1 MKKKILSGLLT
12 CAMVFSAYG
21 MAAGAE
27 AEPETTSEVSAET
40 TAEASTEA
48 AAEDGSGTAEDGEAL
63 SDNIYDFQ
71 FKLDGALYTFPM
83 SFDDFLA
90 LGWEYDGDEDLELS
104 PYSYTGELF
113 YKGKLRAFV
122 DLLNNGINTVPYSQ
136 CMVSGITIDSF
147 YFEDAPETVI
157 ELPKGIV
164 YGTSTLDDVKAAYGE
179 PSDVYEG
186 ELYTKLSYEY
196 DSYQDWEFEIDV
208 ETGVL
213 NEFDIQ
219 NFTYDE
225 EANAA
230 AAAEVSG
237 EPTEEVLAYVAP
249 TELGDDPLSFVVEFA
264 GDLYQLP
271 APVSVFL
278 ENGWTLKTEDS
289 DSVVAGYDF
298 GWLYMMKDN
307 QEFHTLARNYNRN
320 ATTIENCF
328 VTTIEGNRYDTDL
341 PVVLPG
347 GAATGMTVAELEA
360 ALEGVDYTKDDSNE
374 TYVYYNITGKDE
386 YDEYISI
393 LVYTDE
399 DLVSGIEVRYYPD
412 SVL

>member
-1 MKKKILSGLLT
+1 MKKKILSGLLA

-21 MAAGAE
+21 ITAGAE
-27 AEPETTSEVSAET
+27 AESETT
-40 TAEASTEA
+40 TEA
-48 AAEDGSGTAEDGEAL
+48 ATEAASEAGDAI
-63 SDNIYDFQ
+63 SDDIYDFQ
-71 FKLDGALYTFPM
+71 LKLDGVLYTFPM

-90 LGWEYDGDEDLELS
+90 LGWEYDGDEDLEIA
-104 PYSYTGELF
+104 PNSYTGELF
-113 YKGKLRAFV
+113 YKGDLQAYV
-122 DLLNNGINTVPYSQ
+122 NLLNTGINTVPYSE
-136 CMVSGITIDSF
+136 CTIGGMSIDSF
-147 YFEDAPETVI
+147 YFQDAPETII
-157 ELPKGIV
+157 EFPKGIA

-179 PSDVYEG
+179 PSDLYESD
-186 ELYTKLSYEY
+186 LYTKLSYEY
-196 DSYQDWEFEIDV
+196 DFYQDWDFYIDA

-213 NEFDIQ
+213 DEFDVR

-230 AAAEVSG
+230 AAAQVSG
-237 EPTEEVLAYVAP
+237 DPTEEVLAYVAP

-271 APVSVFL
+271 APVSAFL
-278 ENGWTLKTEDS
+278 ENGWTLKENES
-289 DSVVAGYDF
+289 DSVVAGYDS

-307 QEFHTLARNYNRN
+307 QEFSTLAHNYNPN

-347 GAATGMTVAELEA
+347 GAATGMTTAELEA
-360 ALEGVDYTKDDSNE
+360 ALKDVDYTKDDSND
-374 TYVYYNITGKDE
+374 TYVYYNINGKDE
-386 YDEYISI
+386 YNESISI

-399 DLVSGIEVRYYPD
+399 DLVSGIEVRHYPD
-412 SVL
+412 SIL